1 MSITDPL
8 ADMFTVIRNA
18 TRAKMDNAEFPSSKL
33 KLEILEVFKKEG
45 YIKNYKNISDKKQG
59 TIKVYLKFNKEKT
72 PAITQ
77 IKRISKPGLRIYVD
91 KGEVPRV
98 LRGMGMAIISTSSG
112 ILTDT
117 AARNQGVGGEVLC
130 YVW

>member
-8 ADMFTVIRNA
+8 ADMFTVMRNA
-18 TRAKMDNAEFPSSKL
+18 SRAQIDRVQFPSSTL
-33 KLEILEVFKKEG
+33 KKEILEVLKREG
-45 YIKNYKNISDKKQG
+45 YIRNYKLISDNKQG
-59 TIKVYLKFNKEKT
+59 LARVYLKFKKGKI

-77 IKRISKPGLRIYVD
+77 IKRISKPGLRIYVS
-91 KGEVPRV
+91 KEKIPRV

-112 ILTDT
+112 ILTDKQ
-117 AARNQGVGGEVLC
+117 ARDQGVGGELIC